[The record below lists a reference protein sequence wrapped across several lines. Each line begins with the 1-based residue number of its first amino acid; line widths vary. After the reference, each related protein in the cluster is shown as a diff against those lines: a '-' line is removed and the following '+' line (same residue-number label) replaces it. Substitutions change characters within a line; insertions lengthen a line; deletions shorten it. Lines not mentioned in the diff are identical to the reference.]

1 MTSAFAPAEP
11 ARSSVVLALVPLKG
25 AVLIAFLVIGL
36 ALPVLP
42 LHVRDGL
49 GFGPVVVGVV
59 AGCQFA
65 ASLVARIWSGHA
77 ADARGAKW
85 AVVAGLI
92 GATAAGRLYLRS
104 LGFTA
109 AP

>member
-1 MTSAFAPAEP
+1 
-11 ARSSVVLALVPLKG
+11 
-25 AVLIAFLVIGL
+25 VIGL

-42 LHVRDGL
+42 LHVHDGL

-85 AVVAGLI
+85 AVIVGLV
-92 GATAAGRLYLRS
+92 GATAAGLLYLLS
-104 LGFTA
+104 LLFA
-109 AP
+109 ATPGVSLACSSPGAPSSAPPRASSSRARPPGA